1 MEAIKRKIDEC
12 DDIAQVA
19 ALMTNL
25 NISTKGCK
33 DLEQMKDRI
42 CDKYKDR
49 HENLDPKKVNSD
61 SSIIK
66 RAYVWSGIKQLSRT
80 PGQLGLLIQSFIWHA
95 GLALIVTEI

>member
-66 RAYVWSGIKQLSRT
+66 RA
-80 PGQLGLLIQSFIWHA
+80 
-95 GLALIVTEI
+95 